1 MAESGKALM
10 HKSFM
15 NREYSFKHSPFE
27 QEFEFY
33 DCVRNGDI
41 DSVKKLMTPLGGSGS
56 GTLSEDPLRNLKYHF
71 VITIA
76 MMTRFCVDGGMEME
90 TAYTL
95 SDLYILK
102 ADKCRAEKD
111 IHKLHNE
118 AIIDYTMQMKKIFRG
133 NIYSKPVIMTMD
145 YIYDNLHSKISA
157 EDIAEYVSLSTAY
170 LSRLFHKEVGVTIST
185 YIAVKRV
192 ETAQN
197 MLKYSDYSSL
207 DISNYLAFASHSH
220 FISTFRK
227 YTGMTPN
234 EFRKKYYRDNW
245 GNIMKKTK

>member
-1 MAESGKALM
+1 MAESGKPLTY
-10 HKSFM
+10 KSFM

-33 DCVRNGDI
+33 DCVKSGDI
-41 DSVKKLMTPLGGSGS
+41 DSVKRLMTPLGGDGA
-56 GTLSEDPLRNLKYHF
+56 GILSEDPLRNLKYHLI
-71 VITIA
+71 ITIA
-76 MMTRFCVDGGMEME
+76 MMTRFCVEGGMEME

-102 ADKCRAEKD
+102 ADKCRTENEV
-111 IHKLHNE
+111 HKLHNE
-118 AIIDYTMQMKKIFRG
+118 AILDFTVQMKKLSRG

-157 EDIAEYVSLSTAY
+157 EDIAESVSLSTAY
-170 LSRLFHKEVGVTIST
+170 LSRIFHKEVGVTIST

-207 DISNYLAFASHSH
+207 DISNYLAFTSHSH
-220 FISTFRK
+220 FISTFKK
-227 YTGMTPN
+227 YTGMTPS

-245 GNIMKKTK
+245 GDNTKKSK